1 MSIPDLIVVGA
12 GPGGYVAAIRAA
24 QLGLQVAL
32 VDASVRLGGTCLRVG
47 CIPTKALLHSSELY
61 AQARH
66 RFADHGIHT
75 GELRLDLSVL
85 QARKERIVEEL
96 TGGIGLLMKKHKIQ
110 VHRGTGRLVGAGR
123 VLVSGE
129 SGDSEL
135 LAPAVILA
143 TGSRPI
149 ALRPL
154 PVDGERVVDSTGAL
168 NFTEVPR
175 RLVVVGA
182 GAIGLELGS
191 VWQRLGAEVTVV
203 ELLNQIVPQAD
214 IQVTKML
221 ARSLKKQG
229 LRFRLRTRVTGVE
242 RVGEE
247 LRITVQDYRKR
258 VEVLE
263 ADRLLV
269 AVGREP
275 NTEGLGLGE
284 AGVTTDKR
292 GRVQV
297 SARWET
303 SVPGVYAI
311 GDLVAGPM
319 LAHKASEEGVAVA
332 EILAGQAGHNSRLR
346 SELIPNVVYTS
357 PELATVGLSA
367 EEADNEGLEAKAAR
381 FYYQANG
388 RARTLGETDGMVKIV
403 ADPSTGR
410 LLGVHV
416 VGPHASEL
424 IGEAVVALGMGALAS
439 DLADAVHAHPTL
451 SEAIKEAALALDRRA
466 IHG

>member
-1 MSIPDLIVVGA
+1 MSSHDVIIVGA

-24 QLGLQVAL
+24 QMGQRVAL
-32 VDASVRLGGTCLRVG
+32 VDRFPKLGGTCLRVG

-66 RFADHGIHT
+66 RFAEHGIHT
-75 GELRLDLSVL
+75 GDLRLDLETL
-85 QARKERIVEEL
+85 MGRKERIVEEL
-96 TGGIGLLMKKHKIQ
+96 TGGIELLMKKHKID
-110 VHRGTGRLVGAGR
+110 VHRGTGRLLGPGR
-123 VLVSGE
+123 VRVSHE
-129 SGDSEL
+129 SRATEL
-135 LAPAVILA
+135 DASAVILA

-149 ALRPL
+149 ALGAL
-154 PVDGERVVDSTGAL
+154 PIDGHRIVDSTGAL
-168 NFTEVPR
+168 GFTEVPT
-175 RLVVVGA
+175 RLVVVGG

-203 ELLNQIVPQAD
+203 ELMPQIVPQAD
-214 IQVTKML
+214 GQVTKML
-221 ARSLKKQG
+221 QRALKKKG
-229 LRFRLRTRVTGVE
+229 LAFRLRTRVTGAELVAGGL
-242 RVGEE
+242 RV
-247 LRITVQDYRKR
+247 TVVDDRDR
-258 VEVLE
+258 TEVLD

-275 NTEGLGLGE
+275 CAEGLGLDE
-284 AGVTTDKR
+284 AGVARDDR

-297 SARWET
+297 DARWET

-332 EILAGQAGHNSRLR
+332 EVLADQTPTLR
-346 SELIPNVVYTS
+346 YDTIPNVVYTA
-357 PELATVGLSA
+357 PELATVGLD
-367 EEADNEGLEAKAAR
+367 EEAARAQGLETKAAR
-381 FYYQANG
+381 FYFQANG
-388 RARTLGETDGMVKIV
+388 RARTMGETDGLVKLV
-403 ADPSTGR
+403 AEASTDR

-424 IGEAVVALGMGALAS
+424 IGEAVVALSLDARAA

-451 SEAIKEAALALDRRA
+451 SEAIKEAALALERRA

>member
-1 MSIPDLIVVGA
+1 MSTPDVIVVGA

-24 QLGLQVAL
+24 QLGRQVAI
-32 VDASVRLGGTCLRVG
+32 VDPSPRLGGTCLRVG
-47 CIPTKALLHSSELY
+47 CIPTKALLHSSDLF

-75 GELRLDLSVL
+75 GEVRLELSAL
-85 QARKERIVEEL
+85 LARKERIVEEL

-129 SGDSEL
+129 SEKTEL
-135 LAPAVILA
+135 QGAAVILA

-149 ALRPL
+149 ALGPL

-168 NFTEVPR
+168 DFSEVPG
-175 RLVVVGA
+175 RLVVVGG

-203 ELLNQIVPQAD
+203 ELMDQVVPQAD
-214 IQVTKML
+214 RQVAKML
-221 ARSLKKQG
+221 ARALKKQG
-229 LRFRLRTRVTGVE
+229 LIVRLRTKVTGCE
-242 RVGEE
+242 HVGEE
-247 LRITVQDYRKR
+247 LRISVQDDRDR
-258 VEVLE
+258 VEVLA

-275 NTEGLGLGE
+275 YTEGLGLDE
-284 AGVTTDKR
+284 AGVDTDER
-292 GRVQV
+292 GRVLV
-297 SARWET
+297 NERYET
-303 SVPGVYAI
+303 SVPCVYAI

-332 EILAGQAGHNSRLR
+332 ELLSGHTPRLR
-346 SELIPNVVYTS
+346 YDTIPNVVYTS
-357 PELATVGLSA
+357 PELATVGLSEA
-367 EEADNEGLEAKAAR
+367 EAKSQGLEARAAR

-388 RARTLGETDGMVKIV
+388 RARTLGETDGMVKVV
-403 ADPSTGR
+403 ADSVTGK

-424 IGEAVVALGMGALAS
+424 IGEAVVALGLGARAS